1 MKTIQSVGNP
11 AVHTMFG
18 KLVVPPYP
26 ASRDGGHSW
35 CPLSHSQLIFAFLSW
50 SHVSSGCRH
59 RSCHCTQTMPR
70 SSIMSLSEAKNSATS
85 ESQHA
90 WVRALA
96 HTTVFTAIKC
106 G

>member
-50 SHVSSGCRH
+50 SHVSSGC
-59 RSCHCTQTMPR
+59 S
-70 SSIMSLSEAKNSATS
+70 MSL
-85 ESQHA
+85 HA
-90 WVRALA
+90 NDASRLIHV
-96 HTTVFTAIKC
+96 TE
-106 G
+106 

>member
-26 ASRDGGHSW
+26 ASRDGGHNW
-35 CPLSHSQLIFAFLSW
+35 CPLSHSQLIFAFLLH
-50 SHVSSGCRH
+50 SHVSPGSGRRGVRH
-59 RSCHCTQTMPR
+59 
-70 SSIMSLSEAKNSATS
+70 E
-85 ESQHA
+85 E
-90 WVRALA
+90 
-96 HTTVFTAIKC
+96 FTKWSVADGNIPV

>member
-35 CPLSHSQLIFAFLSW
+35 CPLSHSQLIFAFLLC
-50 SHVSSGCRH
+50 SHVSLKVRPT
-59 RSCHCTQTMPR
+59 RSTARRIHCTQVGR
-70 SSIMSLSEAKNSATS
+70 
-85 ESQHA
+85 
-90 WVRALA
+90 RR
-96 HTTVFTAIKC
+96 
-106 G
+106 